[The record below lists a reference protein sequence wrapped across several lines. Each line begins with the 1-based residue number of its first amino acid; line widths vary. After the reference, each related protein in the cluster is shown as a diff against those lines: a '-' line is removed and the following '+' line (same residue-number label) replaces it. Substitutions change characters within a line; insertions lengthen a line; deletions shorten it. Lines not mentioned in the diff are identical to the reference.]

1 MRGLEISRREMIA
14 GSAAALGVAATGIAR
29 PAHAA
34 SPLTVQ
40 EVLDRMKLHVG
51 GPWSERG
58 GVDRIVVGSADTP
71 VTGVATTMMGTFDA
85 LKDATKAGLNFVI
98 THEPTFWLHQDPPPG
113 LADDPLYKTKTEY
126 IRAHSMV
133 CYHLHDHW
141 HALRPVDGINYGMQQ
156 RMGWTGY
163 MDATNQRMFT
173 LPQTT
178 LLDLAREFERKLG
191 DHTLRVVGDPALPV
205 RRVYESWGNSSVFP
219 GVNFLD
225 SDADVLVI
233 GEAQDWDLIE
243 YVQDLVSSG
252 QKKALILLG
261 HVKSEQWGMQYCAEW
276 LKGFVTEVPVKFVEI
291 IEPYWTIDRP
301 VMEINTKI

>member
-1 MRGLEISRREMIA
+1 
-14 GSAAALGVAATGIAR
+14 
-29 PAHAA
+29 
-34 SPLTVQ
+34 
-40 EVLDRMKLHVG
+40 
-51 GPWSERG
+51 
-58 GVDRIVVGSADTP
+58 
-71 VTGVATTMMGTFDA
+71 
-85 LKDATKAGLNFVI
+85 
-98 THEPTFWLHQDPPPG
+98 
-113 LADDPLYKTKTEY
+113 
-126 IRAHSMV
+126 
-133 CYHLHDHW
+133 
-141 HALRPVDGINYGMQQ
+141 VDGINYGMQQ

-163 MDATNQRMFT
+163 MDASNQRMFT

-191 DHTLRVVGDPALPV
+191 DRTLRVVGDPALPI

-276 LKGFVTEVPVKFVEI
+276 LKGFVTEVPVQFVEI